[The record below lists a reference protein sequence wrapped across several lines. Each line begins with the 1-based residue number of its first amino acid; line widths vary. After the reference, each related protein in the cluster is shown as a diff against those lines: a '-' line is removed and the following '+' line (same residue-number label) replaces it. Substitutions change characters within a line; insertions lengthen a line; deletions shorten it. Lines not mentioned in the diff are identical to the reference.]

1 MKRITINVHLSYY
14 YREFSLNYTKI
25 ALYALFG
32 LLGLF
37 AIQLSAGYLIMKKYE
52 ACAAEWRAA
61 HPGKLSPDA
70 MRGMIVG
77 AVDCVEGRLN
87 VFERFFF
94 DADAARQRAEAL
106 KPAVA
111 APSAP

>member
-1 MKRITINVHLSYY
+1 M
-14 YREFSLNYTKI
+14 NYTKI
-25 ALYALFG
+25 ALFALFG

-52 ACAAEWRAA
+52 ACAADWRGA
-61 HPGKLSPDA
+61 HPGKLSTEA
-70 MRGMIVG
+70 MRRMIMES
-77 AVDCVEGRLN
+77 VDCVEGRLN
-87 VFERFFF
+87 VFERLFF